1 MNRLKELR
9 QEKKLSQKEM
19 ALELH
24 TPLRTYQRWE
34 NGESQ
39 IKPDKAQQLADF
51 FGVSIG
57 VLLGYRDESD
67 SLGFRLWSLR
77 NQKGIELEK
86 AASDLK
92 LSIDELK
99 LIEQTDNA
107 ELGDALAKDFAKYY
121 NVSVSYLMGYS
132 DKKEPYYSDEILLDN
147 GSGGVSSLSFER
159 HNDLQKEYSKQIRK
173 DFINFLRSYDFVIS
187 DNEIKV
193 LLEQISNLNIS
204 TLAHI
209 DHERV
214 IKQTNPKKYLIENG
228 YKELGDLFQSNKGIE
243 NFYKEKG
250 YDPESTL

>member
-9 QEKKLSQKEM
+9 NNAVHNGHKMRQTDLAELLGVTKLTVSN
-19 ALELH
+19 
-24 TPLRTYQRWE
+24 WE
-34 NGESQ
+34 NGKHE
-39 IKPDKAQQLADF
+39 IKADKANEIA
-51 FGVSIG
+51 
-57 VLLGYRDESD
+57 
-67 SLGFRLWSLR
+67 
-77 NQKGIELEK
+77 
-86 AASDLK
+86 K
-92 LSIDELK
+92 L
-99 LIEQTDNA
+99 
-107 ELGDALAKDFAKYY
+107 F
-121 NVSVSYLMGYS
+121 NVSVSYLLGYS

-193 LLEQISNLNIS
+193 LLEQISNLNIN

-214 IKQTNPKKYLIENG
+214 IQQTNPKKYLIENG
-228 YKELGDLFQSNKGIE
+228 YKELGDLFQSNKGID